1 VRAARPALAT
11 PAFVQRR
18 ALSSTPV
25 RRADEEDEADD
36 SNETREVIK
45 RYYSPGEVL
54 KDMLREDGLSEG
66 QKMIINKKLEEWNQL
81 PVDKQKEFEDLKRGI
96 VQSTAQIKF
105 IQKPKRDSFWN
116 ADEKDS
122 DLITDEI
129 GEDDF
134 EEDDMLSI
142 GHAKLEEH
150 REAREYARIAVWE
163 MPLLSSKEAL
173 RLTETEQELNI
184 SHRVR

>member
-1 VRAARPALAT
+1 M
-11 PAFVQRR
+11 QRR

-36 SNETREVIK
+36 ASENVHEVVK

-54 KDMLREDGLSEG
+54 KDMLREEGISEG

-96 VQSTAQIKF
+96 VQSTAQIRF
-105 IQKPKRDSFWN
+105 IQKPKKDSFWN
-116 ADEKDS
+116 SEEKDS

-163 MPLLSSKEAL
+163 MPLLSSKEASQNCAGD
-173 RLTETEQELNI
+173 QELTTTP
-184 SHRVR
+184 RVC